1 MKRTKPFHSQFKNT
15 QATVVIDKK
24 LLADIKQ
31 RAKQAGISTSALIVR
46 YIKKGMEAK

>member
-24 LLADIKQ
+24 LLANIKQ
-31 RAKQAGISTSALIVR
+31 RAEKANISTSALMIR
-46 YIKKGMEAK
+46 YIKKGMKAK